1 MFYVIRLRKLGNVAA
16 FLCFALAA
24 FILLRLFT
32 VFGAMQTAEV
42 YASEPVL
49 VIDAGH
55 GGFDGGAIAVNGVR
69 ESDVN
74 LAIALKLEALAA
86 FCGQRTVMT
95 RTDDSRRTD
104 LLSYSE
110 HEDLVYRAQVANQIP
125 NAVLISIH
133 QNFYPTSQPY
143 GAQVLYAN
151 NNESA
156 MLARQTQ
163 SNLVSALQP
172 ENRRLAEPAP
182 KSLFLTANV
191 DGPVIL
197 VECGFLSNTNEM
209 EKLMTDSYQ
218 TSLAAVLLA
227 SYLQVHAA
235 LHNI

>member
-16 FLCFALAA
+16 LLCFALAG

-42 YASEPVL
+42 YASELVL

-69 ESDVN
+69 ESDIN

-86 FCGQRTVMT
+86 FCGQQTVMT

-110 HEDLVYRAQVANQIP
+110 HEDLVYRAKVANQLP

-156 MLARQTQ
+156 LLARQTQ

-182 KSLFLTANV
+182 KSLYLTANV
-191 DGPVIL
+191 NGPVIL

-209 EKLMTDSYQ
+209 EKLMTDDYQ
-218 TSLAAVLLA
+218 TALAAVLMA
-227 SYLQVHAA
+227 SYLQVRSVW
-235 LHNI
+235 NMI